1 MEKYEATNDGVKRK
15 SIIIYDKDKIQSVE
29 TLKRKIKEICQ
40 CKIESLPTMETFIL
54 HYANATHLPA
64 ETFLKIKGVESAYED
79 EMIVMDPDESEE
91 IEVKKNFILKLE
103 KGSMDRSHFGQ
114 VGFHG
119 LIEIFLVTFLWFNLT
134 IDQKF

>member
-1 MEKYEATNDGVKRK
+1 MEKYEATKDGVKRK

-64 ETFLKIKGVESAYED
+64 ETFLKIKGVEFAHED
-79 EMIVMDPDESEE
+79 EMIVMDPDERGE
-91 IEVKKNFILKLE
+91 ILVKKNFGTSVNMEHLDIT
-103 KGSMDRSHFGQ
+103 
-114 VGFHG
+114 
-119 LIEIFLVTFLWFNLT
+119 TFLRDFGLHH
-134 IDQKF
+134 